1 MQYSSWRS
9 WRKFMGEFWVKLGP
23 GLPMKYTATLS
34 LLLCLS
40 APLAAQEPYLPWQAE
55 NFAIAAPLGGLRGD
69 AARGRE
75 IAAARDKGNCISCHM
90 LPIPEHPMHGT
101 LAPPLFGVG
110 ARLSPGELRLRVV
123 DEKRV
128 NPETIMPA
136 FYRDPA
142 RYHRPHPEFA
152 TTILTAQEVEDVVA
166 YLVTLR

>member
-1 MQYSSWRS
+1 
-9 WRKFMGEFWVKLGP
+9 
-23 GLPMKYTATLS
+23 MKSTAFIFLFGFLT
-34 LLLCLS
+34 
-40 APLAAQEPYLPWQAE
+40 APLAAQEAYLPWRAE
-55 NFAIAAPLGGLRGD
+55 NFAIAEPLGGLQGD

-75 IAAARDKGNCISCHM
+75 IAASRERGNCVSCHM

-110 ARLSPGELRLRVV
+110 ARLTAGELRLRVV
-123 DEKRV
+123 DEKLI

-142 RYHRPHPEFA
+142 RYHRPHPDYA
-152 TTILTAQEVEDVVA
+152 STILSAQEVEDVVA

>member
-1 MQYSSWRS
+1 
-9 WRKFMGEFWVKLGP
+9 
-23 GLPMKYTATLS
+23 MKSTAFIYLFF
-34 LLLCLS
+34 LLT
-40 APLAAQEPYLPWQAE
+40 APLAAQEAYLPWQVE
-55 NFAIAAPLGGLRGD
+55 NFAIAQPLGGLRGD

-75 IAAARDKGNCISCHM
+75 IAASRERGNCISCHM

-110 ARLSPGELRLRVV
+110 ARLTAGELRLRVV
-123 DEKRV
+123 DEKLV

-142 RYHRPHPEFA
+142 RYHRPHPDYA
-152 TTILTAQEVEDVVA
+152 STILSAQEVEDVVA